1 MINGD
6 YLAIEKPLLYLHILA
21 GFISLAIAYVLL
33 FIKKGNKRHKKL
45 GMIYVYGMTTIFV
58 TAIPLSLLGEFN
70 PFLFV
75 IAIFSFYLAFS
86 GYRQG
91 RDRNGAR
98 EQIDKVLGV
107 FITATSILFYSMA
120 VSLYLIEDSMWITSV
135 VFGSIAL
142 GMGINDFRRMKIDER
157 PDFYDRTN
165 LHLNLMLA
173 GTIATTTA
181 FIVTL
186 NPFSID
192 WLNWVAPTI
201 VGTPIII
208 YFSRRELAKK
218 QLKLLNTFS

>member
-70 PFLFV
+70 SFLFV

-142 GMGINDFRRMKIDER
+142 GMGINDFRRIKIDER

-218 QLKLLNTFS
+218 AT

>member
-6 YLAIEKPLLYLHILA
+6 YLAIERPLLYLHILA
-21 GFISLAIAYVLL
+21 GFISLGIAYLLL

-45 GMIYVYGMTTIFV
+45 GMIYVYGMSTIFV

-107 FITATSILFYSMA
+107 FITATGILFYSMA
-120 VSLYLIEDSMWITSV
+120 VSLFLIKDSMWITSV
-135 VFGSIAL
+135 LFGSIAL
-142 GMGINDFRRMKIDER
+142 VLGINDFRRMKIVER
-157 PDFYDRTN
+157 PNFYDRIN

-173 GTIATTTA
+173 ATIATTTA
-181 FIVTL
+181 FIVTIE
-186 NPFSID
+186 PFATN
-192 WLNWVAPTI
+192 WFNWVAPTI

-208 YFSRRELAKK
+208 YFSKRELAKK
-218 QLKLLNTFS
+218 TT

>member
-21 GFISLAIAYVLL
+21 GFISLGIAYVLL

-45 GMIYVYGMTTIFV
+45 GMIYVYGMSTIFV

-75 IAIFSFYLAFS
+75 VAIFSFYLAFS

-142 GMGINDFRRMKIDER
+142 GMGINDLRRMKIVER

-208 YFSRRELAKK
+208 YFSKRELAKK
-218 QLKLLNTFS
+218 VT

>member
-1 MINGD
+1 MISND

-21 GFISLAIAYVLL
+21 GFISLGIAYVLL

-45 GMIYVYGMTTIFV
+45 GMIYVYGMSTIFV

-98 EQIDKVLGV
+98 EQIDKALGI

-120 VSLYLIEDSMWITSV
+120 VSLYLIEDPMWITSV
-135 VFGSIAL
+135 IFGSIAL
-142 GMGINDFRRMKIDER
+142 VFSINDFRRMKIVER
-157 PDFYDRTN
+157 PNFYDKTN

-181 FIVTL
+181 FIVTIE
-186 NPFSID
+186 PFSTL

-208 YFSRRELAKK
+208 YFSNRELAKK
-218 QLKLLNTFS
+218 VT

>member
-6 YLAIEKPLLYLHILA
+6 YLAIERPLLYLHILA
-21 GFISLAIAYVLL
+21 GFISLAIAYIIL

-142 GMGINDFRRMKIDER
+142 GMGINDFRRIKIDER

-218 QLKLLNTFS
+218 VT

>member
-6 YLAIEKPLLYLHILA
+6 YLAIERPLLYLHILA
-21 GFISLAIAYVLL
+21 GFISLGIAYFLL

-45 GMIYVYGMTTIFV
+45 GMIYVYGMSTIFV

-120 VSLYLIEDSMWITSV
+120 VNLYLIEDSMWITSV
-135 VFGSIAL
+135 IFGSVAL
-142 GMGINDFRRMKIDER
+142 VFGINDFRRMKLIER
-157 PDFYDRTN
+157 PNFYDRTN

-181 FIVTL
+181 FIATL
-186 NPFSID
+186 DPFATL
-192 WLNWVAPTI
+192 WMNWVAPTI
-201 VGTPIII
+201 IGTPIII

-218 QLKLLNTFS
+218 AT

>member
-1 MINGD
+1 MINSD
-6 YLAIEKPLLYLHILA
+6 YLAIERPLLYLHILA
-21 GFISLAIAYVLL
+21 GFISLAIAYILL

-45 GMIYVYGMTTIFV
+45 GMIYVYGMTTIFL

-218 QLKLLNTFS
+218 VT

>member
-6 YLAIEKPLLYLHILA
+6 YLVIEKPLLYLHILA
-21 GFISLAIAYVLL
+21 GFISLGIAYVLL

-98 EQIDKVLGV
+98 ERIDKALGI

-135 VFGSIAL
+135 IFGSIAL
-142 GMGINDFRRMKIDER
+142 VFSINDFRRMKIVER
-157 PDFYDRTN
+157 PNFYDRIN

-181 FIVTL
+181 FIVTID
-186 NPFSID
+186 PFSTL
-192 WLNWVAPTI
+192 WLNWIAPTI

-208 YFSRRELAKK
+208 YFSKRELAKK
-218 QLKLLNTFS
+218 VT

>member
-1 MINGD
+1 MLEIGTH
-6 YLAIEKPLLYLHILA
+6 YLEIEKPLLYLHILG
-21 GFISLAIAYVLL
+21 GFISLGTAYLLL

-45 GMIYVYGMTTIFV
+45 GMIYVYGMSTIFV

-75 IAIFSFYLAFS
+75 VAIFSFYLAFS

-142 GMGINDFRRMKIDER
+142 GMGINDFRRMKIVER

-208 YFSRRELAKK
+208 YFSKRELAKK
-218 QLKLLNTFS
+218 AT

>member
-6 YLAIEKPLLYLHILA
+6 YLAIERPLLYLHILA
-21 GFISLAIAYVLL
+21 GFISLGIAYFLL

-45 GMIYVYGMTTIFV
+45 GMIYVYGMSTIFV

-91 RDRNGAR
+91 TDRNGAR
-98 EQIDKVLGV
+98 ERIDKVLGV
-107 FITATSILFYSMA
+107 FITATGILFYSMA
-120 VSLYLIEDSMWITSV
+120 VSAYLVEDSMWITSV
-135 VFGSIAL
+135 IFGTIAL
-142 GMGINDFRRMKIDER
+142 VFGINDSLRMKTVER
-157 PDFYDRTN
+157 PNFYDRTN
-165 LHLNLMLA
+165 LHLNLMLG

-181 FIVTL
+181 FIVTID
-186 NPFSID
+186 PFATL

-218 QLKLLNTFS
+218 AK

>member
-6 YLAIEKPLLYLHILA
+6 YLVIEKPLLYLHILA
-21 GFISLAIAYVLL
+21 GFISLGIAYVLL

-45 GMIYVYGMTTIFV
+45 GMIYVYGMSTIFV

-70 PFLFV
+70 QFLFV

-91 RDRNGAR
+91 RNRNGAR
-98 EQIDKVLGV
+98 EQIDKALGI
-107 FITATSILFYSMA
+107 FIAATSILFYSMA
-120 VSLYLIEDSMWITSV
+120 VSLYLIEDSMWITSII
-135 VFGSIAL
+135 FGSIAL
-142 GMGINDFRRMKIDER
+142 VFSINDFRRMKIVER
-157 PDFYDRTN
+157 PNFYDKTN

-181 FIVTL
+181 FIVTID
-186 NPFSID
+186 PFSTL
-192 WLNWVAPTI
+192 WLNWIAPTI

-208 YFSRRELAKK
+208 YFSKRELAKK
-218 QLKLLNTFS
+218 VT

>member
-21 GFISLAIAYVLL
+21 GFISLGIAYVLL

-45 GMIYVYGMTTIFV
+45 GIIYVYGMSTIFV
-58 TAIPLSLLGEFN
+58 TAIPLSLIGEFN

-98 EQIDKVLGV
+98 EQIDKALGI

-135 VFGSIAL
+135 TVS
-142 GMGINDFRRMKIDER
+142 
-157 PDFYDRTN
+157 YT
-165 LHLNLMLA
+165 HL
-173 GTIATTTA
+173 
-181 FIVTL
+181 TL
-186 NPFSID
+186 
-192 WLNWVAPTI
+192 PTI
-201 VGTPIII
+201 LRV
-208 YFSRRELAKK
+208 
-218 QLKLLNTFS
+218 

>member
-1 MINGD
+1 MISND

-21 GFISLAIAYVLL
+21 GFISLGIAYVLL

-98 EQIDKVLGV
+98 EQIDKALGIV
-107 FITATSILFYSMA
+107 FTATSILFYSMA

-135 VFGSIAL
+135 IFGSIAL
-142 GMGINDFRRMKIDER
+142 VFSINDFRRMKIVER
-157 PDFYDRTN
+157 PNFYDKTN

-181 FIVTL
+181 FIVTIE
-186 NPFSID
+186 PFSTL

-208 YFSRRELAKK
+208 YFSNRELAKK
-218 QLKLLNTFS
+218 VT

>member
-1 MINGD
+1 MISND

-21 GFISLAIAYVLL
+21 GFISLGIAYVLL

-98 EQIDKVLGV
+98 EQIDKALGI
-107 FITATSILFYSMA
+107 FITATSILFYSMD
-120 VSLYLIEDSMWITSV
+120 VSLYLIEDTMWITSV
-135 VFGSIAL
+135 IFGSIAL
-142 GMGINDFRRMKIDER
+142 VFSINDFRRMKIVER
-157 PDFYDRTN
+157 PNFYDKTN

-181 FIVTL
+181 FIVTIE
-186 NPFSID
+186 PFSTL

-208 YFSRRELAKK
+208 YFSNRELAKK
-218 QLKLLNTFS
+218 VT

>member
-1 MINGD
+1 MIDGD

-58 TAIPLSLLGEFN
+58 TAVPLSLLGEFN
-70 PFLFV
+70 SFLFV

-218 QLKLLNTFS
+218 AT

>member
-21 GFISLAIAYVLL
+21 GFISLGIAYVLL

-45 GMIYVYGMTTIFV
+45 GMIYVYGMSTIFV

-98 EQIDKVLGV
+98 EQIDKALGI

-135 VFGSIAL
+135 IFGSIAL
-142 GMGINDFRRMKIDER
+142 VFSINDFRRMKIVER
-157 PDFYDRTN
+157 PNFYDRTN

-181 FIVTL
+181 FIVTID
-186 NPFSID
+186 PFSTL
-192 WLNWVAPTI
+192 WLNWIAPTI

-208 YFSRRELAKK
+208 YFSKRELAKK
-218 QLKLLNTFS
+218 VT

>member
-1 MINGD
+1 MISND

-21 GFISLAIAYVLL
+21 GFISLGIAYVLL

-45 GMIYVYGMTTIFV
+45 GIIYVYGMSTIFV
-58 TAIPLSLLGEFN
+58 TAIPLSLIGEFN

-98 EQIDKVLGV
+98 EQIDKALGI

-120 VSLYLIEDSMWITSV
+120 VSLYLIEDPMWITSV
-135 VFGSIAL
+135 IFGSIAL
-142 GMGINDFRRMKIDER
+142 VFSINDFRRMKIVER
-157 PDFYDRTN
+157 PNFYDKTN

-181 FIVTL
+181 FIVTIEPL
-186 NPFSID
+186 STL
-192 WLNWVAPTI
+192 WLNWVSPTI

-208 YFSRRELAKK
+208 YFSKRELAKK
-218 QLKLLNTFS
+218 AT

>member
-21 GFISLAIAYVLL
+21 GFISLGIAYILL

-45 GMIYVYGMTTIFV
+45 GMIYVYGMTTIFL

-218 QLKLLNTFS
+218 VT

>member
-6 YLAIEKPLLYLHILA
+6 YLAIERPLLYLHILA
-21 GFISLAIAYVLL
+21 GFISLGIAYFLL

-45 GMIYVYGMTTIFV
+45 GMIYVYGMSTIFV

-98 EQIDKVLGV
+98 EQIDKVLGL
-107 FITATSILFYSMA
+107 FITATGILFYYMA
-120 VSLYLIEDSMWITSV
+120 VSLFLIKDSMWITSV
-135 VFGSIAL
+135 LFGTIAL
-142 GMGINDFRRMKIDER
+142 VLGINDFRRMKIVER
-157 PDFYDRTN
+157 PNFYDRTN
-165 LHLNLMLA
+165 LHLNLMLG

-181 FIVTL
+181 FIVTID
-186 NPFSID
+186 PFATI
-192 WLNWVAPTI
+192 WFNWVAPTI

-218 QLKLLNTFS
+218 AK

>member
-21 GFISLAIAYVLL
+21 GFISLGIAYVLL

-45 GMIYVYGMTTIFV
+45 GMIYVYGMSTIFV

-142 GMGINDFRRMKIDER
+142 GMGINDFRRMKIVER

-181 FIVTL
+181 FIVTID
-186 NPFSID
+186 PFSIL

-218 QLKLLNTFS
+218 AT

>member
-1 MINGD
+1 
-6 YLAIEKPLLYLHILA
+6 
-21 GFISLAIAYVLL
+21 
-33 FIKKGNKRHKKL
+33 
-45 GMIYVYGMTTIFV
+45 MIYVYGMTTIFL

-218 QLKLLNTFS
+218 VT

>member
-208 YFSRRELAKK
+208 YFSIRELAKK
-218 QLKLLNTFS
+218 AT

>member
-1 MINGD
+1 MISND

-21 GFISLAIAYVLL
+21 GFISLGIAYVLL

-98 EQIDKVLGV
+98 EQIDKALGI

-120 VSLYLIEDSMWITSV
+120 VSLYLIEDPMWITSV
-135 VFGSIAL
+135 IFGSIAL
-142 GMGINDFRRMKIDER
+142 VFSINDFRRMKIVER
-157 PDFYDRTN
+157 PNFYDRTN

-181 FIVTL
+181 FIVTIE
-186 NPFSID
+186 PFATI
-192 WLNWVAPTI
+192 WFNWVAPTI

-218 QLKLLNTFS
+218 TT

>member
-21 GFISLAIAYVLL
+21 GLISLGIAYVLL

-45 GMIYVYGMTTIFV
+45 GLIYVYGMSTIFV

-75 IAIFSFYLAFS
+75 VAIFSFYLAFS

-218 QLKLLNTFS
+218 AT

>member
-21 GFISLAIAYVLL
+21 GFISLGIAYVLL

-98 EQIDKVLGV
+98 EQIDKALGI

-135 VFGSIAL
+135 IFGSIAL
-142 GMGINDFRRMKIDER
+142 VFSINDFRRMKIVER
-157 PDFYDRTN
+157 PNFYDRTN

-181 FIVTL
+181 FIVTID
-186 NPFSID
+186 PFSTL
-192 WLNWVAPTI
+192 WLNWIAPTI

-218 QLKLLNTFS
+218 AT

>member
-21 GFISLAIAYVLL
+21 GFISLGIAYVLL

-45 GMIYVYGMTTIFV
+45 GMIYVYGMSTIFV

-142 GMGINDFRRMKIDER
+142 GMGINDFRRMKIVER

-165 LHLNLMLA
+165 LHLNLMLG
-173 GTIATTTA
+173 GTVATTTA
-181 FIVTL
+181 FIVTID
-186 NPFSID
+186 PFSIL

-218 QLKLLNTFS
+218 AT

>member
-21 GFISLAIAYVLL
+21 GFISLGIAYVLL
-33 FIKKGNKRHKKL
+33 FMKKGNKRHKKL
-45 GMIYVYGMTTIFV
+45 GMIYVYGMSTIFV
-58 TAIPLSLLGEFN
+58 TAIPLSLIGEFN

-98 EQIDKVLGV
+98 EQIDKALGI

-120 VSLYLIEDSMWITSV
+120 VNLYLIEDSMWITSV
-135 VFGSIAL
+135 IFGSIAL
-142 GMGINDFRRMKIDER
+142 VFSINDFRRMKIVER
-157 PDFYDRTN
+157 PNFYDRTN

-181 FIVTL
+181 FIVTID
-186 NPFSID
+186 PFSTL
-192 WLNWVAPTI
+192 WLNWIAPTI

-208 YFSRRELAKK
+208 YFSKRELAKK
-218 QLKLLNTFS
+218 VT

>member
-21 GFISLAIAYVLL
+21 GLISLGIAYVLL

-45 GMIYVYGMTTIFV
+45 GLIYVYGMSTIFV

-75 IAIFSFYLAFS
+75 VAIFSFYLAFS

-142 GMGINDFRRMKIDER
+142 GMGINDFRRMKIVER

-208 YFSRRELAKK
+208 YFSKRELAKK
-218 QLKLLNTFS
+218 VT

>member
-6 YLAIEKPLLYLHILA
+6 YLAIERPLLYLHILA
-21 GFISLAIAYVLL
+21 GFISLGIAYFLL

-45 GMIYVYGMTTIFV
+45 GMIYVYGMSTIFV

-218 QLKLLNTFS
+218 AT

>member
-6 YLAIEKPLLYLHILA
+6 YLAIERPLLYLHILA
-21 GFISLAIAYVLL
+21 GFISLAIAYILL

-201 VGTPIII
+201 VGTPIIF
-208 YFSRRELAKK
+208 YFSKRELAKK
-218 QLKLLNTFS
+218 VT

>member
-21 GFISLAIAYVLL
+21 GFISLGIAYVLL

-45 GMIYVYGMTTIFV
+45 GMIYVYGMSTIFV

-107 FITATSILFYSMA
+107 FITATSILFYTMA

-135 VFGSIAL
+135 IFGTIAL
-142 GMGINDFRRMKIDER
+142 VFGINDSRRMKIVER

-165 LHLNLMLA
+165 LHLNLMLG
-173 GTIATTTA
+173 GTVATTTA
-181 FIVTL
+181 FIVTID
-186 NPFSID
+186 PFSIL

-218 QLKLLNTFS
+218 TV

>member
-6 YLAIEKPLLYLHILA
+6 YLAIERPLLYLHILA
-21 GFISLAIAYVLL
+21 GFISLGIAYFLL

-45 GMIYVYGMTTIFV
+45 GMIYVYGMSTIFV

-135 VFGSIAL
+135 LFGSIAL

-208 YFSRRELAKK
+208 YFSIRELAKK
-218 QLKLLNTFS
+218 AT

>member
-1 MINGD
+1 MIDGD

-98 EQIDKVLGV
+98 GQIDKVLGV

-218 QLKLLNTFS
+218 AT

>member
-21 GFISLAIAYVLL
+21 GFISLAIAYILL

-45 GMIYVYGMTTIFV
+45 GMIYVYGMTTIFL

-135 VFGSIAL
+135 IFGSIAL

-218 QLKLLNTFS
+218 VT

>member
-6 YLAIEKPLLYLHILA
+6 YLAIERPLLYLHILA
-21 GFISLAIAYVLL
+21 GFISLAIAYILL

-218 QLKLLNTFS
+218 AT

>member
-21 GFISLAIAYVLL
+21 GFIALGIAYVLL

-58 TAIPLSLLGEFN
+58 TGIPLSLLGEFN

-91 RDRNGAR
+91 RDKNGAR

-142 GMGINDFRRMKIDER
+142 GMGINDYRRMKIVER

-186 NPFSID
+186 NPFSTD

-201 VGTPIII
+201 VGTPIIF
-208 YFSRRELAKK
+208 YFSKRELAKK
-218 QLKLLNTFS
+218 AT

>member
-1 MINGD
+1 VINGD

-21 GFISLAIAYVLL
+21 GFISLGIAYVLL

-45 GMIYVYGMTTIFV
+45 GMIYVYGMSTIFV

-75 IAIFSFYLAFS
+75 VAIFSFYLAFS

-142 GMGINDFRRMKIDER
+142 GMGINDFRRMKIVER

-208 YFSRRELAKK
+208 YFSKRELAKK
-218 QLKLLNTFS
+218 VT

>member
-21 GFISLAIAYVLL
+21 GFISLGIAYVLL

-45 GMIYVYGMTTIFV
+45 GMIYVYGMSTIFV

-75 IAIFSFYLAFS
+75 IAIFSFYRAFS

-120 VSLYLIEDSMWITSV
+120 VSLYLIEDSMWITFV
-135 VFGSIAL
+135 IFGTIAL
-142 GMGINDFRRMKIDER
+142 VFGINDSRRMKIVER

-165 LHLNLMLA
+165 LHLNLMLG

-181 FIVTL
+181 FIVTID
-186 NPFSID
+186 PFSIL

-218 QLKLLNTFS
+218 AT

>member
-142 GMGINDFRRMKIDER
+142 GMGINDFRRMKIVER

-201 VGTPIII
+201 VGTPIIF
-208 YFSRRELAKK
+208 YFSKRELAKK
-218 QLKLLNTFS
+218 AT